1 MSDMTLERMKVVV
14 GADTKVLESEMKK
27 AKEVVREETKEVET
41 QNKAFKKSV
50 NEQISLTQKLR
61 AAMSKANGATY
72 GKLMNALKL
81 PSTKAMEQERFKNPL
96 SENKNFSREQF
107 KNPLSRT
114 LGSQKELRK
123 EIDATEQRMQELI
136 KRRDELERSGV
147 KTGLA
152 GNVEEISKGA
162 EEAKR
167 KLDKLIEKKE
177 RLEATGGMTN
187 KQQANLD
194 YDILRARKEFAFF
207 RADEAAFRADENYQK
222 ADEWAALNREIKD
235 CDKSLKEYR
244 SQEKEVEKSSG
255 FERLKKQLSSV
266 RDGIKKVSSAVKK
279 LFKRN
284 NGSGGIGQLF
294 KRTALRLL
302 IFSAFRSITSGIKEG
317 MQNLAKYSNQYG
329 TQFNKSMTLMYS
341 SLKQLQNAFATAF
354 APIVNVVAPY
364 IATLIQHLTAG
375 ANALAQFF
383 SALTGSDTWTRAKY
397 NTQNYA
403 ESLDKASGSAKKLKN
418 ELYGFDEITKQSD
431 NSSSSGNGVA
441 VGDMFT
447 EETVNNQ
454 FSNFASRI
462 KEAWKNADFT
472 SIGKT
477 ISDKLTDTLD
487 KIRWNDVYATV
498 GNFGKSLATFL
509 NGLITPDLFGA
520 VGRTIAG
527 VLNTAIQGALSFGE
541 NLDWKQ
547 VGESIGTGINNFF
560 KTFDFKKL
568 GKGLSTFAGGLMNG
582 IQGAIET
589 IDWNEIGQSIVDF
602 ICGIDWES
610 LAWNFSSLSTTIYK
624 KMIDSISIPIL
635 KAFMKPIL
643 VIKKWFYTG
652 LLGVSEEMFN
662 QAVDDMYKDANN
674 FYNDTFSKS
683 PKEKWDNLINKVT
696 GSIPK
701 GKKTATI
708 PISLEVDEKKSKEN
722 VSSGISSISKQVPDV
737 TTGVST
743 ETDPRNL
750 LNSFY
755 EYGRRNPLK
764 TAVETTNNATSVW
777 KPYSNQFSENNLKT
791 GVKLTTTGRELYAP
805 IDSTFRSNPLSV
817 DVKTTPAGKL
827 FSALQ
832 EGFTGKALSVAAKL
846 TVSSIVT
853 KGGMRLETKAGG
865 GLFSGGRWHPIT
877 AYADGGTPGTGQ
889 LFLARESGPE
899 LVGTIG
905 GHTAVM
911 NNGQIVSSVTAGVES
926 GVVRAM
932 MAFTGQQRNEEP
944 VVEVTIKTDDETLYR
959 RVLKGKQKSDRRYH
973 VVTEFA

>member
-14 GADTKVLESEMKK
+14 GADTKELESEMKK
-27 AKEVVREETKEVET
+27 AKEAVREETKEVNA
-41 QNKAFKKSV
+41 QNKTFEKSV
-50 NEQISLTQKLR
+50 NERISLMQRLR
-61 AAMSKANGATY
+61 AAMKI
-72 GKLMNALKL
+72 
-81 PSTKAMEQERFKNPL
+81 KNPL
-96 SENKNFSREQF
+96 SGNKGFSSEQF
-107 KNPLSRT
+107 RNPISRT
-114 LGSQKELRK
+114 LGSQKDLRR
-123 EIDATEQRMQELI
+123 EIDATEQRMRDLI

-152 GNVEEISKGA
+152 GDIEEISKGT
-162 EEAKR
+162 EEAAR
-167 KLDKLIEKKE
+167 KLEKLIEKKE
-177 RLEATGGMTN
+177 HLEATGGMTA
-187 KQQANLD
+187 KRQVSLD
-194 YDILRARKEFAFF
+194 YDISQAQKELASF
-207 RADEAAFRADENYQK
+207 RADEVAFRADENYQK

-235 CDKSLKEYR
+235 CDKSLREYR
-244 SQEKEVEKSSG
+244 SQEKKVGKTSAY
-255 FERLKKQLSSV
+255 ERLKKQLSSV
-266 RDGIKKVSSAVKK
+266 RDGIRKTSSALKN
-279 LFKRN
+279 LFHK
-284 NGSGGIGQLF
+284 NGGSGIGQLF

-329 TQFNKSMTLMYS
+329 TQFNKSMTLVYS

-403 ESLDKASGSAKKLKN
+403 ESLDKASDSAKKLKN

-431 NSSSSGNGVA
+431 NSSSSSGGVA
-441 VGDMFT
+441 AGDMFT

-454 FSNFASRI
+454 FSNFANRI
-462 KEAWKNADFT
+462 KDAWKNADFT
-472 SIGKT
+472 EIGRT
-477 ISDKLTDTLD
+477 ISDKLKGTLN
-487 KIRWNDVYATV
+487 KIRWDDVYATAR
-498 GNFGKSLATFL
+498 NFGQGFATFL
-509 NGLITPDLFGA
+509 NGLITPETFGA

-527 VLNTAIQGALSFGE
+527 GLNTAIQGALSFGMSFDWD
-541 NLDWKQ
+541 NL
-547 VGESIGTGINNFF
+547 GESIGTGINDFF
-560 KTFDFKKL
+560 KTFDFEEL
-568 GKGLSTFAGGLMNG
+568 GHGLSTFGSGLLNMLTS
-582 IQGAIET
+582 ALDTIE
-589 IDWNEIGQSIVDF
+589 WNEFGQAVVDF
-602 ICGIDWES
+602 ICGIDWED
-610 LAWNFSSLSTTIYK
+610 LAWDFGNFANAFGRNFVKAL
-624 KMIDSISIPIL
+624 ISPL
-635 KAFMKPIL
+635 LA
-643 VIKKWFYTG
+643 IKKKIYVD
-652 LLGVSEEMFN
+652 LLGADE
-662 QAVDDMYKDANN
+662 
-674 FYNDTFSKS
+674 DTFDKAYDETMDSFDKLFSTESWLGNYKKS
-683 PKEKWDNLINKVT
+683 PKERWNDMVKKVT
-696 GSIPK
+696 GSAPK

-722 VSSGISSISKQVPDV
+722 VSSGISSISKQIPDV

-805 IDSTFRSNPLSV
+805 IDSTFKSNPLSV

-832 EGFTGKALSVAAKL
+832 EGFVGKALSVAAKL

-911 NNGQIVSSVTAGVES
+911 NNGQIVASVAAGVYSAVAAAMAGFMNRGSNVNVYLHGDAERFFD
-926 GVVRAM
+926 VVK
-932 MAFTGQQRNEEP
+932 EENN
-944 VVEVTIKTDDETLYR
+944 K
-959 RVLKGKQKSDRRYH
+959 RVLSTGTAQLL
-973 VVTEFA
+973 T